1 MNFKLT
7 VIILL
12 ASTHLLAQ
20 EIGSWNVLDVRKNT
34 DKVISYQ
41 LEVQLRSLKFY
52 HNFHYNEINFTANYK
67 YNDNLV
73 LSVLMGK
80 HNTFSDGGDF
90 MKPIV
95 TDEFRQSLQAATV
108 QRFGFISL
116 DNRYRIEQRYF
127 IDRNLVDYRMRYRFG
142 LQASVSKSIKAQFS
156 NEFFLAIGGSNSTFE
171 KNRFLIGLKNTVNR
185 RYEIQLNFL
194 NQIDNRK
201 NDESGSNFIQLVNI
215 INI

>member
-1 MNFKLT
+1 MKFKLT
-7 VIILL
+7 AIILL
-12 ASTHLLAQ
+12 SSTSLLAQ
-20 EIGSWNVLDVRKNT
+20 VIGSWNVLDVRKNT
-34 DKVISYQ
+34 GKVISYQ

-90 MKPIV
+90 MKPIL
-95 TDEFRQSLQAATV
+95 TDEFRQSLQAVTV

-127 IDRNLVDYRMRYRFG
+127 INRNSLAYRLRYRFG

-156 NEFFLAIGGSNSTFE
+156 NEIFLAIGGSNSTFE
-171 KNRFLIGLKNTVNR
+171 KNRILIGLKNTVNK

-201 NDESGSNFIQLVNI
+201 NDESGRNFIQLVNI

>member
-1 MNFKLT
+1 MKFRLT
-7 VIILL
+7 TIIILS
-12 ASTHLLAQ
+12 STSLLSQA
-20 EIGSWNVLDVRKNT
+20 IGSWNVLDVRKNT

-52 HNFHYNEINFTANYK
+52 HNFHYNEINFTANYN

-95 TDEFRQSLQAATV
+95 TNEFRQSLQALTV

-127 IDRNLVDYRMRYRFG
+127 IDRNTLAYRLRYRFG

-156 NEFFLAIGGSNSTFE
+156 NEIFLAIGGSNSTFE
-171 KNRFLIGLKNTVNR
+171 KNRILIGLKNTVNK

-201 NDESGSNFIQLVNI
+201 NDESGRNFIQLVNI

>member
-127 IDRNLVDYRMRYRFG
+127 IDRNTLAYRLRYRFG

-156 NEFFLAIGGSNSTFE
+156 NEIFLAIGRSNSTFE
-171 KNRFLIGLKNTVNR
+171 KNRILIGLKNTVNK

-201 NDESGSNFIQLVNI
+201 NDESGRNFIQLVNI

>member
-1 MNFKLT
+1 MKFRLT
-7 VIILL
+7 TIIILS
-12 ASTHLLAQ
+12 STSLLSQA
-20 EIGSWNVLDVRKNT
+20 IVSWNVLDVRKNT

-95 TDEFRQSLQAATV
+95 TDEFRQSLQALTV

-127 IDRNLVDYRMRYRFG
+127 IDRNTLAYRLRYRFG

-156 NEFFLAIGGSNSTFE
+156 NEIFLAIGGSNSTFE
-171 KNRFLIGLKNTVNR
+171 KNRILIGLKNTVNK

-201 NDESGSNFIQLVNI
+201 NDESGRNFIQLVNI

>member
-1 MNFKLT
+1 MKFKLT
-7 VIILL
+7 AIILL
-12 ASTHLLAQ
+12 SSTSLLAQ
-20 EIGSWNVLDVRKNT
+20 VIGSWNVLDVRKNT
-34 DKVISYQ
+34 GKVISYQ

-73 LSVLMGK
+73 LSVLIGK

-90 MKPIV
+90 MKPIL
-95 TDEFRQSLQAATV
+95 TDEFRQSLQAVTV

-127 IDRNLVDYRMRYRFG
+127 IDRNSVAYRMRYRFG

-156 NEFFLAIGGSNSTFE
+156 NEIFLAIGGSNSTFE
-171 KNRFLIGLKNTVNR
+171 KNRILIGLKNTVNK

-201 NDESGSNFIQLVNI
+201 NDESGRNFIQLVNI

>member
-1 MNFKLT
+1 MKFRLT
-7 VIILL
+7 TIIILS
-12 ASTHLLAQ
+12 STSLLSQA
-20 EIGSWNVLDVRKNT
+20 IGSWNVLDVRKNT
-34 DKVISYQ
+34 DKVISCQ

-95 TDEFRQSLQAATV
+95 TDEFRQSLQALTV

-127 IDRNLVDYRMRYRFG
+127 IDRNTLAYRLRYRFG

-156 NEFFLAIGGSNSTFE
+156 NEIFLAIGGSNSTFE
-171 KNRFLIGLKNTVNR
+171 KNRILIGLKNTVNK

-201 NDESGSNFIQLVNI
+201 NDESGRNFIQLVNI